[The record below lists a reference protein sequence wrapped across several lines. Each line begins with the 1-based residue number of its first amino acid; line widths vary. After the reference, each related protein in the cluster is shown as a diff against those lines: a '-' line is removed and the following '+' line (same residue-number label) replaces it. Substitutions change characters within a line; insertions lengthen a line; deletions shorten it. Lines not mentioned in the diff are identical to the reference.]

1 MTEQSLL
8 LIKPDAVK
16 KNHVGHIIT
25 IMEQR
30 GFTLKNIKVLQF
42 DRKRAAEFY
51 MMHAGKDFYERLL
64 DFMCSGTTVA
74 LLLER
79 IDAVAKLRKLVGD
92 ADPNKRAPD
101 TIRAMFADGVTENAV
116 HASDSTLSAKREI
129 ALIFKGAH

>member
-1 MTEQSLL
+1 
-8 LIKPDAVK
+8 
-16 KNHVGHIIT
+16 
-25 IMEQR
+25 
-30 GFTLKNIKVLQF
+30 
-42 DRKRAAEFY
+42 
-51 MMHAGKDFYERLL
+51 
-64 DFMCSGTTVA
+64 

>member
-1 MTEQSLL
+1 MIEQSLL

-25 IMEQR
+25 ITEEH
-30 GFTLKNIKVLQF
+30 GFTLKYMKVLQF
-42 DRKRAAEFY
+42 DRESAAEFY
-51 MMHAGKDFYERLL
+51 MMHEGKDFYEKLL

-79 IDAVAKLRKLVGD
+79 IDAVAKLRELVGD
-92 ADPNKRAPD
+92 ADPAKRKPD

-116 HASDSTLSAKREI
+116 HASDSPLSAKREI
-129 ALIFKGAH
+129 GLIFKGGY